1 MSPHGWKEVFF
12 SFFLILTISPLAGRY
27 LFWIYKSGH
36 LAVEKQIYRFIGVD
50 PDQEMTWKDYA
61 FTLLLSNAL
70 FFVAGYFIL
79 WGQAIF
85 PLNPRHLSAL
95 SPELVFNT
103 AASFVTNSD
112 WQAYAGEAQLSNF
125 SQTAAVTF
133 LMFVAPATGITFLI
147 PFIRG
152 LSRSSTPFLGN
163 FWSDFVRIIVRGLLP
178 FGILFSLLHV
188 WQGTPQTLRTA
199 ITAHTLEG
207 QTQTLIMGPVA
218 SLESIKQLGTNGA
231 GFYNT
236 NSAHPYENPTP
247 LSNMIEILEM
257 SVFTFSIPFFFGRM
271 VGRPREGWILFAVVF
286 SINIAGFFLIDHAER
301 SSNPI
306 LISHKLLQTTN
317 NPSIKNMEGKE
328 VRFGITQSTLYT
340 NASIATFNGG
350 VNSAIDSM
358 NPVSISVLLSYIVLG
373 DVPGG
378 KGVGFLTLLREILL
392 ALFLVGMMVGRQP
405 EYLGKKIENREIKF
419 VSLSFLVIPLLAL
432 GITAVAVLL
441 PQGKSSI
448 GNPGPH
454 GFLEVLYGF
463 ASSTSGNGSAMAG
476 LTVST
481 TFYALSQGFGV
492 LLGRYLP
499 FLPLLALAGSFAQ
512 KRKHPSMVG
521 TFQTD
526 TGIFGV
532 LLVAFM
538 LILGVLIFLP
548 ALILGPILE
557 HLSLQKGIL
566 Y

>member
-1 MSPHGWKEVFF
+1 MSPSDWKEVVF
-12 SFFLILTISPLAGRY
+12 SFFLILIISPLAGRY
-27 LFWIYKSGH
+27 LSWIYQSGH
-36 LAVEKQIYRFIGVD
+36 LTVEKWIYRFIGID
-50 PDQEMTWKDYA
+50 PDKEMTWKAYA
-61 FTLLLSNAL
+61 FTLLLSNTL
-70 FFVAGYFIL
+70 FFVAGFFIL
-79 WGQAIF
+79 WGQKIF
-85 PLNPRHLSAL
+85 PLNPRHLPAL
-95 SPELVFNT
+95 SPELIFNT
-103 AASFVTNSD
+103 AASFVTNAD

-125 SQTAAVTF
+125 SQTIAITF

-152 LSRSSTPFLGN
+152 LSRSNTPFLGN

-188 WQGTPQTLRTA
+188 WQGTPQTLRTD
-199 ITAHTLEG
+199 ITVHTLEG
-207 QTQTLIMGPVA
+207 KTQTLIMGPVA
-218 SLESIKQLGTNGA
+218 SLESIKQLGTNGG
-231 GFYNT
+231 GFYNA

-247 LSNMIEILEM
+247 LTNMIEILEM
-257 SVFTFSIPFFFGRM
+257 SMFTFSLPFLFGRM

-306 LISHKLLQTTN
+306 LLSHKLLQTTKD
-317 NPSIKNMEGKE
+317 PFISNMEGKE

-340 NASIATFNGG
+340 NASISTFNGG

-358 NPVSISVLLSYIVLG
+358 NPVSLSVLLSYIVLG

-378 KGVGFLTLLREILL
+378 KGVGFLTLLREVLI
-392 ALFLVGMMVGRQP
+392 ALFLVGMMVGRSP
-405 EYLGKKIENREIKF
+405 EYLGKKIESRDIKLL
-419 VSLSFLVIPLLAL
+419 SLSFLVIPLLVL
-432 GITAVAVLL
+432 GTTAVAVIL

-448 GNPGPH
+448 DNPGPH
-454 GFLEVLYGF
+454 GFIEVLYGF

-481 TFYALSQGFGV
+481 PFYALSQGFGM

-499 FLPLLALAGSFAQ
+499 FLPLLALAGAFAQ
-512 KRKHPSMVG
+512 KRNHPSMVG
-521 TFQTD
+521 SFRTD

-532 LLVAFM
+532 FLIGFM
-538 LILGVLIFLP
+538 IVLGVLTFFP
-548 ALILGPILE
+548 ALILGPLLE
-557 HLSLQKGIL
+557 HLSVQKGIL